1 MRSEQISFKAF
12 FIPNN
17 LEEINNSSRNFW
29 FLKSRSFNLC
39 DYLMIFLWEII
50 WDFIVIGSTY
60 FLKYKTKPSNI
71 FFWEILCES
80 EGYINIFL
88 EIYFDILNI
97 NSINSALFNFPNI
110 DFAFW
115 LFVSSNSVG
124 ATESM
129 TSFSFDQ

>member
-1 MRSEQISFKAF
+1 MTTFPKISFCFSLSSK
-12 FIPNN
+12 
-17 LEEINNSSRNFW
+17 INNSSRNFW

-39 DYLMIFLWEII
+39 DYLMIFLCEII

-88 EIYFDILNI
+88 EIYFAILNI

-115 LFVSSNSVG
+115 LYSFLNSINLLWGLVNWDP
-124 ATESM
+124 AYC
-129 TSFSFDQ
+129 